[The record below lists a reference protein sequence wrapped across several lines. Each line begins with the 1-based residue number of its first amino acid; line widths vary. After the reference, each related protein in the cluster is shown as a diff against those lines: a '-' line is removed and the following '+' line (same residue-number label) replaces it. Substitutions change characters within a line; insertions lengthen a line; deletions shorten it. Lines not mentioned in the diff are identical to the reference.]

1 MDSKVVKI
9 LTSKKFFEIAFVVVI
24 FTSFVFWAKSI
35 ILDRAAS
42 YQWNVFLLDLT
53 DFEGDFTNV
62 IGYSGS
68 RDPYNCLY
76 YTNLQ
81 EKAYPPLIYVFMYL
95 LSRIVPIEE
104 YYAADYFLNMYMD
117 PKLLIMMMIVI
128 TAMVIAFFEAIR
140 HNLKDTYGMKV
151 LVSIAMLL
159 TAPVFFSI
167 ERGNSIIFV
176 IALMTAFVFGHD
188 SDNKIL
194 KELSLVGLAVAAAL
208 KISPALLGILLI
220 YKKDWKAV
228 IRTVIYGIVMFVGP
242 FLFLQ
247 GGLSNIPL
255 MIRNVQM
262 NNEFYMSKWGLTLYY
277 TLVNY
282 GVPDSMAL
290 FKITGLASKV
300 LCLVMLI
307 AAFKFDRKS
316 DVIMVLSLALIIFP
330 DHSGYYNLLYLVP
343 ATVMLINE
351 EKKYIYDLIALF
363 AIISFNHLYRFEGL
377 EGGKLDCR
385 TSMVALIIYCII
397 ITCAN
402 LYRAKVA
409 SGSKDDSE
417 EKKESK
423 LEESEN

>member
-1 MDSKVVKI
+1 MDSKIVKI
-9 LTSKKFFEIAFVVVI
+9 LTSKKFFEIAFVIVI
-24 FTSFVFWAKSI
+24 FTSFIFWAKSI
-35 ILDRAAS
+35 IFDGAAS
-42 YQWNVFLLDLT
+42 YQWKVFLLDLT

-81 EKAYPPLIYVFMYL
+81 EKAYPPLIYVFMHL
-95 LSRIVPIEE
+95 LSRIVDIED

-117 PKLLIMMMIVI
+117 PKLLIMMIIVI
-128 TAMVIAFFEAIR
+128 AAMLIAFFEAIR
-140 HNLKDTYGMKV
+140 HNLKDSYGMKL

-167 ERGNSIIFV
+167 ERGNSILLV
-176 IALMTAFVFGHD
+176 IALMTAFIFGHD

-194 KELSLVGLAVAAAL
+194 KELSLIGLAVAAAL

-220 YKKDWKAV
+220 YKKDWKAA
-228 IRTVIYGIVMFVGP
+228 IRTVIYGIIIFVGP
-242 FLFLQ
+242 FLLLK

-282 GVPDSMAL
+282 GVPDSMTI
-290 FKITGLASKV
+290 FRVTGIVSKV
-300 LCLVMLI
+300 LCLLMII
-307 AAFKFDRKS
+307 AAFKFDRRS
-316 DVIMVLSLALIIFP
+316 DVIMVLSLSLIVFP

-343 ATVMLINE
+343 ATIMLINE
-351 EKKYIYDLIALF
+351 EKKYLYDIIALF
-363 AIISFNHLYRFEGL
+363 ALISFNHLYRFEGL

-385 TSMVALIIYCII
+385 TSMVALIIYCVI

-402 LYRAKVA
+402 LYRRRKA
-409 SGSKDDSE
+409 SGSKGDLESE
-417 EKKESK
+417 KE
-423 LEESEN
+423 LRLQESEN